1 MGEDVMIKSDY
12 RAGETS
18 PGRWSLS
25 SLTIPFTLVAVVMAL
40 LLAGAFKVLD
50 ISYILAIIVA
60 ILMIASIILR
70 WDALTVAL
78 MLVIHI
84 CFDWYMGYLIV
95 GQVLAFAL
103 LVIYFLFRSPQHPW
117 TQPRA
122 LWLWVLYLLVSI
134 SPAVRGALSRSDAAY
149 YYPNIMLGALLMFW
163 LGIVIITS
171 QERLATLFKILAL
184 VGALFAIHTIIETT
198 TGVFLFET
206 SRLSTY
212 LTQVS
217 DFQVAN
223 SDTSRAGSLLLN
235 PDWNGA
241 FFAMM
246 LFFPVGLLAQ
256 SKSFLDRLLYLLE
269 IFLMMLAL
277 LFTYTLGAWIAALGG
292 MLAFVLLAG
301 RGRYRILLPSVLLI
315 VGLMVMVLFPS
326 QVNVLLNRLANPST
340 LLLRIGAW
348 QTAIQ
353 VIQAFPLTGLGLG
366 LTVYL
371 QGAEAY
377 RVPAQYRPLAH
388 PHNSYLELGAMGGLP
403 VLLLFL
409 ALLLLAFWQAY
420 RSCKRAEVHT
430 CALLSGGLA
439 SVVALTVSSLSVNG
453 WTLPPLAAIGWLVLG
468 AMASRFVLREH
479 SNVVEQALTGK

>member
-1 MGEDVMIKSDY
+1 MIKSDY
-12 RAGETS
+12 KAGEASTD
-18 PGRWSLS
+18 RWSLP
-25 SLTIPFTLVAVVMAL
+25 SLTIPFTLVAVVTAVL
-40 LLAGAFKVLD
+40 LTGAFRILD
-50 ISYILAIIVA
+50 ISYILAIMIAIV
-60 ILMIASIILR
+60 MIASIILR
-70 WDALTVAL
+70 WDPLTVS
-78 MLVIHI
+78 LVLVVHI

-95 GQVLAFAL
+95 GQLLAFAL

-117 TQPRA
+117 AQPRA
-122 LWLWVLYLLVSI
+122 LWLWGLYLLVSI

-149 YYPNIMLGALLMFW
+149 YYPNMMLGALVMFW
-163 LGIVIITS
+163 LGMVITTS
-171 QERLATLFKILAL
+171 KERLSTLFKILAL

-198 TGVFLFET
+198 TGVFLFAT

-217 DFQVAN
+217 DFQLAN

-241 FFAMM
+241 FLAMM
-246 LFFPVGLLAQ
+246 LFFPVGLFAQ
-256 SKSFLDRLLYLLE
+256 SKSFLGKLLYLAE
-269 IFLMMLAL
+269 IFLIMLAL

-292 MLAFVLLAG
+292 LMAFILFVG
-301 RGRYRILLPSVLLI
+301 RGRYRILIPSVLLI
-315 VGLMVMVLFPS
+315 VGLMVIVLFPAEVS
-326 QVNVLLNRLANPST
+326 LLLNRLENPT
-340 LLLRIGAW
+340 TFLLRVGAW

-366 LTVYL
+366 LTAYL

-403 VLLLFL
+403 VLFLFL
-409 ALLLLAFWQAY
+409 ALLLFAFWQAW
-420 RSCKRAEVHT
+420 RNWKSGEVHLRV
-430 CALLSGGLA
+430 LLSGGLA
-439 SVVALTVSSLSVNG
+439 AVVALSINSLSVNA

-468 AMASRFVLREH
+468 AMASRCV
-479 SNVVEQALTGK
+479 SMEQVKADDKAEGGRR